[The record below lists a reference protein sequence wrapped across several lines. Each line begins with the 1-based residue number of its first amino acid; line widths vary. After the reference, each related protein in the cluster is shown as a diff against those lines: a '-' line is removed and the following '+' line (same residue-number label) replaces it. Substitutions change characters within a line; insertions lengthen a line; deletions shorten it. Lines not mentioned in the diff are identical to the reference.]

1 MDKIVMLNVFFGW
14 AVIRHILRAVM
25 TFNVAHSM
33 LKNKYNTAVT
43 FFSLTISLLIFTYI
57 SFFFYKGDESDFAY
71 EIICLILYYLL
82 TFIVLL
88 FATKG
93 KLVAKLW
100 TAFLAFAVCWISQ
113 SVPMI
118 FVLFLGKT
126 STYSFTSAGL
136 PLAMYMPFCV
146 ITFSFHFIFIVIIKL
161 IKRKTS
167 NGFNFSNRNILL
179 LMFPVTHLLGALQM
193 LSPFILLPYESENL
207 ITYATNTYITI
218 NCILSFMCLFIDFLL
233 FFFADRFDN
242 AEREN
247 IIKSQ
252 EIQKLKTDL
261 DYTVMLK
268 EEKQEFRKLKHDF
281 SNLITTAMGF
291 IEIGKY
297 NKALSILKNTNINL
311 TGLAGF
317 SLCSNETVNTVLYIK
332 KQEASKNHIEMR
344 IEIDEN
350 CPVYIDDYDLCRL
363 LHNVIDNGLNAVAN
377 LNTKREF
384 YINLQINQDDII
396 IKTENKFNSKKSDKK
411 GTKSGARGNGI
422 KIAKEIAEKYN
433 GKFSIKQSEDT
444 WLVSVFLSNKYYSE
458 LN

>member
-1 MDKIVMLNVFFGW
+1 
-14 AVIRHILRAVM
+14 
-25 TFNVAHSM
+25 
-33 LKNKYNTAVT
+33 
-43 FFSLTISLLIFTYI
+43 
-57 SFFFYKGDESDFAY
+57 
-71 EIICLILYYLL
+71 
-82 TFIVLL
+82 
-88 FATKG
+88 
-93 KLVAKLW
+93 
-100 TAFLAFAVCWISQ
+100 
-113 SVPMI
+113 
-118 FVLFLGKT
+118 
-126 STYSFTSAGL
+126 
-136 PLAMYMPFCV
+136 
-146 ITFSFHFIFIVIIKL
+146 
-161 IKRKTS
+161 
-167 NGFNFSNRNILL
+167 
-179 LMFPVTHLLGALQM
+179 
-193 LSPFILLPYESENL
+193 
-207 ITYATNTYITI
+207 
-218 NCILSFMCLFIDFLL
+218 MCLFIDFLL

-297 NKALSILKNTNINL
+297 DKALSILKNTNINL

-332 KQEASKNHIEMR
+332 KQEASKNHIEMKS
-344 IEIDEN
+344 EIDEN
-350 CPVYIDDYDLCRL
+350 CPVNIDDYDLCRL

-411 GTKSGARGNGI
+411 GTKSDTHGNGI
-422 KIAKEIAEKYN
+422 KIAKEIAEKYG

-444 WLVSVFLSNKYYSE
+444 WLVSVFLSNKHYSE